1 MRATWQRFLGPLTP
15 GVRALLFVLTV
26 AYVTAVFGLFS
37 HVYNLYPWLALDG
50 PGFWK
55 GKVWPLATYGLLPA
69 TLLDFLFNWFLILVL
84 GTWLEKIWSRRQL
97 WLYCLVSAVGSGI
110 VKVTVQPSSPF
121 AIVGTTPIVF
131 GLLAA
136 WGRLFGTEK
145 ILFWLIWE
153 MTIRQAAIVMTAV
166 GFLVMLP
173 CAGLVN
179 ATIMLCGAPAG
190 LLFLWVQSKLSH
202 SRASRPIV
210 SERMGRLEL

>member
-1 MRATWQRFLGPLTP
+1 MRATWHRFLGALTP

-26 AYVTAVFGLFS
+26 AYVAAVFGIFS
-37 HVYNLYPWLALDG
+37 RVYNLYPWLALDG

-55 GKVWPLATYGLLPA
+55 GKVWPVATYGLLPA
-69 TLLDFLFNWFLILVL
+69 TLLDFLFNWLLILVL

-97 WLYCLVSAVGSGI
+97 WLYCLVCAIGSGI

-145 ILFWLIWE
+145 IQFWLIWE
-153 MTIRQAAIVMTAV
+153 MTIRQAAIVMMAV
-166 GFLVMLP
+166 GFLLMLP

-190 LLFLWVQSKLSH
+190 LLFLWVQSKLLH